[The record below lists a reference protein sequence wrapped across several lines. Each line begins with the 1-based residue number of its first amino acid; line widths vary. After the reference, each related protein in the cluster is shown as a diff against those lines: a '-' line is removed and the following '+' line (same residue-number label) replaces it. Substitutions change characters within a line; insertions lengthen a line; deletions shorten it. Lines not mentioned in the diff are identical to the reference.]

1 MPVVTTTVGLEGID
15 GTPDHNVLV
24 ADTSAEFAERTIEL
38 LENVSLQEKLATNG
52 RELAITKYDWQAVLS
67 AMRPIY
73 E

>member
-1 MPVVTTTVGLEGID
+1 M
-15 GTPDHNVLV
+15 PDHDVIV
-24 ADTSAEFAERTIEL
+24 ADTPADFANRTAEL
-38 LENVSLQEKLATNG
+38 LEDASLQEKLAANG